1 MSGFGADVGKM
12 ILLATTRREKSVSP
26 GKERKT
32 SVKISSNVRDKIV
45 ELALCNRKLT
55 YENKQLMMECDD
67 KQARIEALEA
77 QIMNLGGI
85 PTQYSWLDRP
95 WTGAEIEGHSVV
107 GSSQGNGDM
116 FDIPFPPRVS
126 APDDLRVAWA
136 MSFDDLA

>member
-1 MSGFGADVGKM
+1 M
-12 ILLATTRREKSVSP
+12 
-26 GKERKT
+26 
-32 SVKISSNVRDKIV
+32 KISTNVRDKIV
-45 ELALCNRKLT
+45 ELASRNRKLT

-77 QIMNLGGI
+77 QIVNLGGT

-95 WTGAEIEGHSVV
+95 WTGAEIEERGDTGISHSH
-107 GSSQGNGDM
+107 GNGDM